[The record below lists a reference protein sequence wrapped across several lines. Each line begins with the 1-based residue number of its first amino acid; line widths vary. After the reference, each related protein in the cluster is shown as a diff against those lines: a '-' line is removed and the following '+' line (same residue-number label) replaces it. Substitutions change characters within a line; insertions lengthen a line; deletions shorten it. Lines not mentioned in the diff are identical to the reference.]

1 MISYK
6 EFGTEEIVRVKQIYE
21 SEGWTAYLKDDE
33 ALERTFMNS
42 IYRLGAYSG
51 NELIGFV
58 RCVGD
63 GEHIIMVQDLIVMPG
78 FQRQKIGSS
87 LLKAAWEKYSRV
99 RMFQVNT
106 DKDDERSNLFY
117 MSFGMKPLADGNMV
131 SYFR

>member
-6 EFGTEEIVRVKQIYE
+6 EFGLEEIDRVKQIYE
-21 SEGWTAYLKDDE
+21 SEGWTVYLKDDE
-33 ALERTFMNS
+33 ELKRAFMNS

-51 NELIGFV
+51 DELIGFI

-63 GEHIIMVQDLIVMPG
+63 GEHIIMVQDLIVMPE

-87 LLKAAWEKYSRV
+87 LFKAAWENYSKV

-106 DKDDERSNLFY
+106 DISDERDNLFY
-117 MSFGMKPLADGNMV
+117 RSFGMKPIVDGNMI